1 MPPKALCNVTEKKI
15 DFYKQRKKQIFLLT
29 CRKNSGIIRKQN
41 KPVKRKKKHFI
52 AGVIDM
58 DLHSESGT
66 VEAGWYE
73 GCVGKTLI
81 WAAEG
86 MGNRETSVSVT

>member
-1 MPPKALCNVTEKKI
+1 
-15 DFYKQRKKQIFLLT
+15 
-29 CRKNSGIIRKQN
+29 
-41 KPVKRKKKHFI
+41 
-52 AGVIDM
+52 M

-73 GCVGKTLI
+73 ECVGKTLI

>member
-1 MPPKALCNVTEKKI
+1 
-15 DFYKQRKKQIFLLT
+15 
-29 CRKNSGIIRKQN
+29 
-41 KPVKRKKKHFI
+41 
-52 AGVIDM
+52 M